1 MLFFFW
7 ESMENIRYQKTNQKK
22 EYGLVVAVQRVVM
35 GGDPIDAALM
45 RLGPNHRPLQISS
58 VLGIVQL
65 VYVRCCGEGLL
76 PKALVVVLYGHS
88 CPRSA
93 LFLAL
98 VTLFRIELLTG
109 DRFIVF
115 EFLHP
120 LLL

>member
-1 MLFFFW
+1 MFFFFW

-65 VYVRCCGEGLL
+65 VYVRCRGEGLL
-76 PKALVVVLYGHS
+76 SKALVVGVYGHS

-109 DRFIVF
+109 NRFIVF